1 MDRKVVDAWCLYD
14 WANSA
19 FATTVMA
26 ALFPPFYRSL
36 CLRAGLDAGE
46 ATAAYGYL
54 TAGALLVA
62 ALVGPV
68 IGAIADHAGFRKRGT
83 LAFAG
88 LGIAATAA
96 FVAIGPAAWP
106 LATVLFVAAN
116 LGFAGS
122 IVFYESLLPAVAP
135 PGELD
140 RVSSR
145 GYALGYVGGG
155 LLLALNVLWLV
166 KPAAFGLADAGAA
179 VKASFASVALW
190 WAAFSWPLLRRVP
203 EPPAAGWPAGA
214 GGRPGA
220 RGWGAAVRGGLAR
233 LRQTLREVRRYRQLS
248 LFLLAFW
255 VYNDGIGTIIKM
267 ATAYGDEI
275 GITVAD
281 MSAALVI
288 TQFVGFPCTLL
299 FGRLAGRTGAKAAVL
314 LALGV
319 YALIAAAG
327 FFMTRAWHF
336 YALAALV
343 GAVQG
348 GAQALSRSL
357 FAAMVPRTREA
368 EFFGF
373 FSTSAKFAGIAGP
386 LVFGFVSQLAGG
398 SRLSILSLIVFF
410 VVGALLLARVDVAA
424 GRREAAAGGW

>member
-1 MDRKVVDAWCLYD
+1 VDRKAVDAWCLYD

-62 ALVGPV
+62 ALAGPV
-68 IGAIADHAGFRKRGT
+68 IGAIADHAGLRKRGT

-96 FVAIGPAAWP
+96 FVTIGPAAWP
-106 LATVLFVAAN
+106 LATALFVVAN

-166 KPAAFGLADAGAA
+166 RPAAFGLADSGAA
-179 VKASFASVALW
+179 VKASFVSVALW
-190 WAAFSWPLLRRVP
+190 WGAFSWPLLRRVP
-203 EPPAAGWPAGA
+203 EPPGAGLPAGM

-220 RGWGAAVRGGLAR
+220 SGWGAAVRGGLAR
-233 LRQTLREVRRYRQLS
+233 LRQTLREARRHRQLS

-299 FGRLAGRTGAKAAVL
+299 FGRLAGRAGAKAAVL

-319 YALIAAAG
+319 YTLIAAAG

-386 LVFGFVSQLAGG
+386 LVFGLVSQLAGG

-410 VVGALLLARVDVAA
+410 VAGASLLARVDVEA
-424 GRREAAAGGW
+424 GRREAAGGW